1 MRKFLQ
7 RAISMISKLD
17 EESIKALILDL
28 ATENELLEKVLYSL
42 TDGVVVLNREHEIIF
57 LNKAAE
63 RMIPF
68 SEDELLEQHLWDVTR
83 DIELN
88 TFFYKS
94 LNDADIVKD
103 KEFYIEA
110 GGGVRTLSF
119 TFMPLVKSGAIE
131 GNILHVD
138 DITEKKSKEA
148 RLRRAENLAS
158 LTTLTAGVAHEI
170 KNPLG
175 SIGIHIQLIQKAL
188 KNRQNPDIDNVEK
201 FLEVVNEEVE
211 RLNGIIVDFLFAVR
225 PMDLDPALT
234 DLNRIVNELVE
245 FTMYEAKDAGVD
257 IKEEFAEDLPW
268 ISMDEKYFKQ
278 AMLNIIKNAIAA
290 MPDGGTLCIQTRR
303 RGDCI
308 ELTVSDTGIGIP
320 EENLTKIFEPYF
332 TTKEFGSGLGL
343 TLVYKIIKEHRW
355 DIQLKSREGE
365 GTSFIICMP
374 IPQKDKKLIEWGEN
388 EI

>member
-17 EESIKALILDL
+17 EENIKSLILDL

-42 TDGVVVLNREHEIIF
+42 TDGVVVLDRENEIIF

-68 SEDELLEQHLWDVTR
+68 QGDELLEQHLWDVTN

-94 LNDADIVKD
+94 LNDSDIVKD
-103 KEFYIEA
+103 KEFSIES
-110 GGGVRTLSF
+110 GGSVRTLSF
-119 TFMPLVKSGAIE
+119 TFMPLVKRGAIE

-188 KNRQNPDIDNVEK
+188 KNRQNPDISSVEK

-225 PMDLDPALT
+225 PMDLDPELT
-234 DLNRIVNELVE
+234 DLNKIVNELVE
-245 FTMYEAKDAGVD
+245 FTVYEAGEGGVE
-257 IKEEFAEDLPW
+257 ILEEFDDNLPW
-268 ISMDEKYFKQ
+268 IYMDQKYFKQ

-290 MPDGGTLCIQTRR
+290 MPEGGTLRINTKRH
-303 RGDCI
+303 GDFI
-308 ELTVSDTGIGIP
+308 DLTVSDTGMGIP

-355 DIQLKSREGE
+355 DIQLKSKEGE
-365 GTSFIICMP
+365 GTSFIVCIP
-374 IPQKDKKLIEWGEN
+374 VPQKEKKLIEWGEN